1 MQHRAPPP
9 RTRQILYLHI
19 LDTLQLV
26 WGTAVQF
33 CSQKIVFVHVFGA
46 FLAVVIAVG
55 YLSFY
60 ASQYM
65 RHLFKVGWLL
75 LFFYCQLLLLL
86 CYGWTGTLM
95 NVSCLWSR
103 QRDDRELDY
112 LPRESTALRCFAK
125 FSFPNLRK
133 RFAFSLIWRSHLCTR
148 SFLQFWFL
156 IPGSERI

>member
-1 MQHRAPPP
+1 MQHRPPPP

-65 RHLFKVGWLL
+65 RHLFKVGWLFL
-75 LFFYCQLLLLL
+75 LFIVNCCCYCVMAELEPWWMSVVCGHASVMIESSIIFLESQLHWGVLPNFRFQIWGKGLRFLLF
-86 CYGWTGTLM
+86 
-95 NVSCLWSR
+95 
-103 QRDDRELDY
+103 DDITFALDHF
-112 LPRESTALRCFAK
+112 C
-125 FSFPNLRK
+125 SFD
-133 RFAFSLIWRSHLCTR
+133 S
-148 SFLQFWFL
+148 
-156 IPGSERI
+156 